1 MDRCLSLTRKS
12 PLLFPLAHP
21 SLIHGWVGERPTT
34 HQTEN
39 TMNERHTTPF
49 EAFEDS
55 LRGRK
60 FKAAA
65 EILIS
70 HCNGMTL
77 EMITE
82 ILTVAYVHG
91 TQLDL
96 TKLTGQLSQRRR
108 RVRNA
113 IESLKAPAPLVTTK
127 KQREF
132 HNTSLNNWY

>member
-1 MDRCLSLTRKS
+1 MPKVVST
-12 PLLFPLAHP
+12 HP
-21 SLIHGWVGERPTT
+21 TSLIHGWVGERPFT

-39 TMNERHTTPF
+39 SMNEKVPTPF

-65 EILIS
+65 EILIN
-70 HCNGMTL
+70 HCKGMTL
-77 EMITE
+77 EMVTE

-91 TQLDL
+91 AQLDL

-108 RVRNA
+108 RVSNA
-113 IESLKAPAPLVTTK
+113 IERLKAPVPRTTTK
-127 KQREF
+127 KQRES
-132 HNTSLNNWY
+132 HNNSLNTWY